1 MKGFIKLFRQ
11 ITKHWLWFADPFD
24 RAHAWIDLLLM
35 ANWETATNSING
47 RVFVQERGEVVTSI
61 SFLAKR
67 WRWSENKVRRFL
79 KVLTAEGMVHTDGRP
94 YGTSITIENYTFFQ
108 GGRRADGRADE
119 RTDGRADG
127 RQSKKNIKKNKKEAR
142 ARGSA
147 SDDTPAA
154 ALEENEPEG
163 MPEWFKEKAD
173 NIFGRI

>member
-1 MKGFIKLFRQ
+1 MKSGFIKLFRQ

-35 ANWETATNSING
+35 ANWETATNCING
-47 RVFVQERGEVVTSI
+47 QVFEQKCGEVVTSI

-79 KVLTAEGMVHTDGRP
+79 KVLTAEGMVRTDGRP
-94 YGTSITIENYTFFQ
+94 YGTSITIENYTHFQ

-127 RQSKKNIKKNKKEAR
+127 RQSKKNKEEYKETR
-142 ARGSA
+142 ARECDPEAVDSA
-147 SDDTPAA
+147 QREDDEELARLLGYESVEE
-154 ALEENEPEG
+154 LERRR
-163 MPEWFKEKAD
+163 A
-173 NIFGRI
+173 